1 MGLVTGLARL
11 DIDGA
16 DLVDELDTGHP
27 LIDGE
32 LDLAREVV
40 DVLDQS
46 THNLTV
52 TRSGLGT
59 HAINDSLG
67 EVGVESV
74 RSGHGDCCCD
84 DKMA

>member
-11 DIDGA
+11 GVDAA

-32 LDLAREVV
+32 LNLASEVV
-40 DVLDQS
+40 DVTDQS
-46 THNLTV
+46 TKNLAV
-52 TRSGLGT
+52 ARSGVGT
-59 HAINDSLG
+59 HAIDDTVS

-74 RSGHGDCCCD
+74 GGHLDCLCGM
-84 DKMA
+84 KQG